1 MQTLSGV
8 LHFNLYAEQ
17 GTVIGIASTAH
28 HCIGSCKKTPADM
41 CIQCHQPSSSCLLSD
56 PTVLLSR
63 RRGAESKLSDAELQ
77 IEALESKLTSLSQ
90 LLESEQ
96 AAAESALKAS
106 EQAWQTRV
114 AEATAAAAHD
124 TRDTADR
131 EFRALHANLAR
142 QLDESKAAYEVSRET
157 ASKLLAS
164 MFVHFMP
171 KWCSQLTDGW

>member
-1 MQTLSGV
+1 M
-8 LHFNLYAEQ
+8 
-17 GTVIGIASTAH
+17 
-28 HCIGSCKKTPADM
+28 GSCKQKPADM

-106 EQAWQTRV
+106 EQAWQTRLE
-114 AEATAAAAHD
+114 EATAAAAHD
-124 TRDTADR
+124 ARDTADR
-131 EFRALHANLAR
+131 ESQTLQASLVQ
-142 QLDESKAAYEVSRET
+142 QLDDSKAAYEVSRYST
-157 ASKLLAS
+157 SGLSAGMLLHMGVAIIH
-164 MFVHFMP
+164 V
-171 KWCSQLTDGW
+171 